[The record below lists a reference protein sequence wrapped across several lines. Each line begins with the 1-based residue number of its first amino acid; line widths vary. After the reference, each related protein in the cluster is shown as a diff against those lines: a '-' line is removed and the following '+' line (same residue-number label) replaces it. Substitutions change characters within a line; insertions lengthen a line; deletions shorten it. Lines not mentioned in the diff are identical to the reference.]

1 MFISV
6 ETIRNNVVDKHKIV
20 TQKNVNINNSV
31 VVEVTVLIMYFRT
44 KSSVLEVSLRG
55 KVYQSEIVTVIV
67 VRFP

>member
-31 VVEVTVLIMYFRT
+31 VEVTVLIMYFRT

-55 KVYQSEIVTVIV
+55 KVNQSEIVTVIV

>member
-20 TQKNVNINNSV
+20 TQKNVNINNS